1 MNRRIAMARASD
13 GSRRAWGAHAAGLL
27 AAIAMAGAPA
37 PVDAGDVAH
46 DLLLDLGSAA
56 QLQIHEDV
64 ELAIVKPAVS
74 AVPYLG
80 TAPLKAQLVY
90 GAQPSKVIFAFERL
104 QASGWQ
110 ALGTLE
116 TGWNLVPPLVPG
128 SFLQAT
134 GRYRVRVAPG
144 DSNARRVVTPVERDW
159 SPWREFSFQAGNSV
173 PSGVVTAPGVLAPG
187 KALTP

>member
-1 MNRRIAMARASD
+1 MARASD
-13 GSRRAWGAHAAGLL
+13 GSRRAWVGRAAAALL
-27 AAIAMAGAPA
+27 TAFAMAGAAA
-37 PVDAGDVAH
+37 PVEAGDATQGLLF
-46 DLLLDLGSAA
+46 DLESAA
-56 QLQIHEDV
+56 QIQIQEDI
-64 ELAIVKPAVS
+64 ELAIAKPAVS

-80 TAPLKAQLVY
+80 TVPLKVQLVY
-90 GAQPSKVIFAFERL
+90 GGPPFKVFFAFERL

-144 DSNARRVVTPVERDW
+144 SNERRVVTPVERDW
-159 SPWREFSFQAGNSV
+159 SAWREFSFQAGNSV
-173 PSGVVTAPGVLAPG
+173 PTGVATVPGVLGPG
-187 KALTP
+187 KALKP